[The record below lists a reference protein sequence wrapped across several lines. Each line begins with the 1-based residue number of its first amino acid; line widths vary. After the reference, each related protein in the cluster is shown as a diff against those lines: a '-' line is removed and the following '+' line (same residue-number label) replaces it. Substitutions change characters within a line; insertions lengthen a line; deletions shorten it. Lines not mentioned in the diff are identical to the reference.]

1 MAEWDY
7 ELFWN
12 ETLNQMREKLGEEE
26 FGRWFKLVDYLRA
39 TEQEITLGVPSGF
52 YRDQVKTRY
61 QTRIEAAL
69 KLVVGRDI
77 TLLFEVVSQ
86 SQRAAA
92 LPKASGMPQPVA
104 APPQSSTAEGKPET
118 QTPQPN
124 LFPSDPAREVKTK
137 KGRHLLL
144 REDYTFDKYVIGD
157 NNNFAANA
165 AMAISRN
172 PGVIYN
178 PFLIYGGVG
187 LGKTHLMQA
196 IGNYVHHNSERKIIY
211 ITAENFMNEFIQ
223 AIRENRTSAFKN
235 KYRFVDMLLIDDIH
249 FLEGKLETQE
259 ELFHTFNA
267 LYDANKHIIFT
278 CDRPASE
285 LKKVSERLRS
295 RFERGL
301 NVDLQP
307 PNYETRCAILK
318 AKIQDRKVVISDEV
332 LALIAKNINTNV
344 RDLEAALTKL
354 SAYADLLGKPI
365 TLESAQQQLKDV
377 FAAPAKQTSTS
388 ISIETIL
395 HVVANYFSISLN
407 DLKSNKRTQK
417 IVQPRQITMYIAR
430 EITEFSTTEIGQ
442 QFGGRHYTT
451 VMHAR
456 EKIENQCRSDP
467 TLEATIQTIIGLIK
481 GSAN

>member
-7 ELFWN
+7 ALFWN
-12 ETLNQMREKLGEEE
+12 ETMNQIREELGEEE
-26 FGRWFKLVDYLRA
+26 FNRWFKMVEYLRD
-39 TEQEITLGVPSGF
+39 TEKEITLGVPSGF
-52 YRDQVKTRY
+52 YRDQVKSRY
-61 QTRIEAAL
+61 QTKIEAIL
-69 KLVVGRDI
+69 KLIIGRPI
-77 TLLFEVVSQ
+77 TLLFEVIPPSQ
-86 SQRAAA
+86 QIVKAPAAA
-92 LPKASGMPQPVA
+92 S
-104 APPQSSTAEGKPET
+104 PQSAASSRTGTPEGEKSTKSFSPTPLEGKP
-118 QTPQPN
+118 
-124 LFPSDPAREVKTK
+124 K
-137 KGRHLLL
+137 KNRHPLL

-172 PGVIYN
+172 PGSVYN

-196 IGNYVHHNSERKIIY
+196 IGNYVHQNSERKIIY
-211 ITAENFMNEFIQ
+211 ITAENFTNEFIQ
-223 AIRENRTSAFKN
+223 ALREDRMPAFKN

-249 FLEGKLETQE
+249 FLENKWETQE

-285 LKKVSERLRS
+285 LKKISDRLRS

-301 NVDLQP
+301 NVDLHP
-307 PNYETRCAILK
+307 PNYETRCAILIS
-318 AKIQDRKVVISDEV
+318 KIQDRKVSISEEVI
-332 LALIAKNINTNV
+332 ALIARNISTNI

-354 SAYADLLGKPI
+354 TAYADLLGKPI

-377 FAAPAKQTSTS
+377 FVSPKQTN
-388 ISIETIL
+388 ISVETIL
-395 HVVANYFSISLN
+395 QVVANYFSVSLN

-417 IVQPRQITMYIAR
+417 IAQPRQITMYIAR

-451 VMHAR
+451 VMHAC
-456 EKIENQCRSDP
+456 EKVENQCRSDP
-467 TLEATIQTIIGLIK
+467 TLESTIQTLIGLIK
-481 GSAN
+481 SANLKS